1 MILNATLTTEE
12 VLEAVANVFAAN
24 GYAVNPEDITINE
37 DYEAIVRIDTSAVA
51 KVKDKPKTKAPAAV
65 LKASDALVGECA
77 VAKVPDTSEDNDA
90 DNPPFDTDDN
100 QTEAPVETVEE
111 DKPRNKVFGRVK
123 RS

>member
-65 LKASDALVGECA
+65 LKASDALVDE
-77 VAKVPDTSEDNDA
+77 PDTSEDTDA

-100 QTEAPVETVEE
+100 QTKAPVETVEE
-111 DKPRNKVFGRVK
+111 DKPRNRVFGRVK

>member
-37 DYEAIVRIDTSAVA
+37 DYEAIVRIDTSTVA
-51 KVKDKPKTKAPAAV
+51 KVKDKPKTKAPTAV
-65 LKASDALVGECA
+65 LKASDALVGE
-77 VAKVPDTSEDNDA
+77 PDTSEDTDA
-90 DNPPFDTDDN
+90 DNPPFDTDTEDT
-100 QTEAPVETVEE
+100 QTEVPVETAEE
-111 DKPRNKVFGRVK
+111 EKPRNKVFGRVK

>member
-65 LKASDALVGECA
+65 LKASDALVDE
-77 VAKVPDTSEDNDA
+77 PDTSEDTDA
-90 DNPPFDTDDN
+90 DSPPFDIDDN

-111 DKPRNKVFGRVK
+111 DKPRKKVFGRVK

>member
-65 LKASDALVGECA
+65 LKASDAIGCCSVGE
-77 VAKVPDTSEDNDA
+77 PDTSEDTDA
-90 DNPPFDTDDN
+90 DNPPFDTGDN

>member
-65 LKASDALVGECA
+65 LKASDALVDE
-77 VAKVPDTSEDNDA
+77 PDTDA